1 MYLLFIDTKID
12 QLICSD
18 IVNEFWYDVL
28 KCVFCIFAICYLI
41 LDLND

>member
-28 KCVFCIFAICYLI
+28 KCVFCIFCYLLFNI
-41 LDLND
+41 RFE